1 MASSKPTKP
10 FKSRSTVYVELPVL
24 SASQKAKYVELP
36 LTEDGYAV
44 DEVVG
49 EISDQ
54 RGRTW
59 YYGRFQGGI
68 IRAFIAKSFMKTH
81 KRVVETYERKK
92 ANGELPDFDPT
103 TDKQVHPEHRVSI
116 IMKMDLKRKRV
127 TRLSISS
134 SSSSRYRGGGSDESP
149 DSEAISDGELDSGD
163 LSSAYDS
170 AAPSRTTRSKLLS
183 PRKTRSRKV
192 IPIDDDDGAGP
203 SSNLRRSTRS
213 NKGLRIS
220 LEDDAYLDDSQV
232 EDSDSYVGSSS
243 RKAKA
248 KTPKKRET
256 KTVPPAY
263 GQFRDVEDVLG
274 NDDNPLLAHRRI
286 CEKCLEAPS
295 HKQLALLKKRAKKG
309 KRKANKDS
317 DGESSADE
325 EEKVFYKG
333 GWVRCLKCPVAAHW
347 GCLAKTQQDE
357 ILKATRQRDQE
368 EWIKTHDG
376 IDDPEMSP
384 MKRQR
389 LEVDQSTEFICGSC
403 MKGGVCMGCM
413 EPAIEANPTAEHKP
427 PASTDSTDETTER
440 RAADHLLFRC
450 LTCKRLAHY
459 NHLKKDADPDDEL
472 ADIALSH
479 QHNWLCPDC
488 VSYQWKLD
496 RILAW
501 RPYPPN
507 VVEAPLPEHE
517 NVNYKSQLPR
527 EYLVK
532 WVERGYRRTQWVPHM
547 WLLSTYPQKLRNFI
561 LEGPKVRLLLEP
573 RSRGG
578 ERDLTSAP
586 RLFDSK
592 PNSRASSA
600 KPGLK
605 TPNTSTAMPDAEDRI
620 PLPWMTVDRV
630 LNVQLRRPHMNNTHK
645 KRSRKVVES
654 EEDEGMDEE
663 AQAYQAAYDAS
674 EEPEGFTESVDEF
687 EARAGRPFGED
698 EGDIERVIWGLFKW
712 DDLGYDEA
720 TPDSP
725 PRPGDETY
733 GAFRRAMLRY
743 IAARQ
748 VEIQKPSSFDK
759 SPYGKLNRERD
770 GFRSHHALKNAEDLD
785 LGQDSKLKL
794 MPFQVDGFNWL
805 CDNWWNNQP
814 CILADEMGLGKT
826 VQIASFLGK
835 IITDYNASPALVV
848 VPNSTITNWIRE
860 FERWAPNLRVVP
872 FFGEAKSREVIK
884 TFELYH
890 EDIRARKLGM
900 KAKFHVLVTTYEAI
914 THKTDFTA
922 VFKSQPRWEALIIDE
937 GQRLKSD
944 TSLLF
949 KKLNELNTG
958 HRVIMTGTPLNN
970 NIRELFNLMNFLD
983 PDQWND
989 LEALEKEHEELTE
1002 ELVKSLHTRLRPY
1015 FLRRIKSEVL
1025 QLPPKV
1031 CNSAS
1036 INGTIAEAGHNADLL
1051 AGLTSSSAVT
1061 GNTSGRKTTINNMLM
1076 QLRKCLQHPYLYDQ
1090 EIEPRSLSPQQ
1101 THEKLI
1107 DASGKLRF
1115 LRSLLPKLKSRGHR
1129 VLLFSQFVI
1138 ALDIVEDFLVG
1149 EGIKFLRLDGNTAGH
1164 ERQKGMDEFNRPGSD
1179 VFIYLLTTRA
1189 GGVGINLFTA
1199 DTVIIFDP
1207 DFNPHQD
1214 LQAIARAHR
1223 FGQQKTV
1230 LVFKLMVKQS
1240 AEERIVQIGKKKM
1253 VLDHLIVQKMEDDD
1267 DAGADVQSILM
1278 YGAQALFNEGEESS
1292 KDITYTDHD
1301 IDKLIEK
1308 TEKEGD
1314 AEEVQREGAN
1324 SFSFA
1329 KIWTSDK
1336 DQLQEVRDESQE
1348 DSWALTLQKI
1358 NAEMELAKAKEAAH
1372 LGRGEVYPDGK
1383 EVKKSK
1389 KKAQAS
1395 NPSDVESA
1403 YTASEKGADSDD
1415 SEDEYQDRSSKQNA
1429 AHANGRPS
1437 EPQETC
1443 GLCGQ
1448 HHSEASGCAM
1458 TESSENL
1465 AEFREM
1471 LIMNGGDEPWE
1482 DRIAAIRAI
1491 EETLMKRGELHMIRG
1506 QPLHPVRPAAPP
1518 PQLPIP
1524 QHPYGKF
1531 SIQRNISTDPLSTQA
1546 SSNGNSRY
1554 PTGKSKLKR
1563 ALSPSPEEPS
1573 TKKHQPPMCPLCGV
1587 AHNLE
1592 KCPIV
1597 LQGGDSILQ
1606 AIKRLESLPGMSY
1619 AAFEL
1624 RKILK
1629 KQKKS
1634 EQPQNYHQQAGP
1646 SRQVIELD

>member
-1 MASSKPTKP
+1 
-10 FKSRSTVYVELPVL
+10 
-24 SASQKAKYVELP
+24 
-36 LTEDGYAV
+36 
-44 DEVVG
+44 
-49 EISDQ
+49 
-54 RGRTW
+54 
-59 YYGRFQGGI
+59 
-68 IRAFIAKSFMKTH
+68 
-81 KRVVETYERKK
+81 
-92 ANGELPDFDPT
+92 
-103 TDKQVHPEHRVSI
+103 
-116 IMKMDLKRKRV
+116 MKMDLKRKRV

-134 SSSSRYRGGGSDESP
+134 SSSSRYRGGDSDESP
-149 DSEAISDGELDSGD
+149 DSEAVSDGELDSD
-163 LSSAYDS
+163 DPSSAYDS

-192 IPIDDDDGAGP
+192 IPVDDDDGAGS

-220 LEDDAYLDDSQV
+220 LEDDAYLDDSEV
-232 EDSDSYVGSSS
+232 EESDSYVGSGSS
-243 RKAKA
+243 NRKAKA
-248 KTPKKRET
+248 KTPQKREA

-263 GQFRDVEDVLG
+263 GQFRDVEDVLA
-274 NDDNPLLAHRRI
+274 NDDDPLLAHRRI

-309 KRKANKDS
+309 KRRANRDS
-317 DGESSADE
+317 DGESSTDE
-325 EEKVFYKG
+325 EEKVFNKG

-357 ILKATRQRDQE
+357 ILRATRQRDQE

-376 IDDPEMSP
+376 TDDSEIGPV
-384 MKRQR
+384 KRQR

-413 EPAIEANPTAEHKP
+413 EPAIEANPTAERKP
-427 PASTDSTDETTER
+427 PTSTDETAER
-440 RAADHLLFRC
+440 RADNHLLFRC

-459 NHLKKDADPDDEL
+459 DHLRKDADPDDEI

-496 RILAW
+496 KILAW

-507 VVEAPLPEHE
+507 AIEAPLPEHE

-547 WLLSTYPQKLRNFI
+547 WLLSTYPQKLRHFI

-578 ERDLTSAP
+578 ERDSLSGP
-586 RLFDSK
+586 RLFDSG

-645 KRSRKVVES
+645 KRHRKVVES

-687 EARAGRPFGED
+687 EAWTGRPFGED
-698 EGDIERVIWGLFKW
+698 EDDIERVIWGLFKW

-725 PRPGDETY
+725 PRPEDETY
-733 GAFRRAMLRY
+733 GVFRRAMLRY

-748 VEIQKPSSFDK
+748 VELQKPSQFDK
-759 SPYGKLNRERD
+759 SPYGKLNRKRD
-770 GFRSHHALKNAEDLD
+770 GFRSHYALKDAEDLD

-890 EDIRARKLGM
+890 EDTRARKLGM

-922 VFKSQPRWEALIIDE
+922 VFKNQPRWEALIIDE
-937 GQRLKSD
+937 GQRLKND

-949 KKLNELNTG
+949 KKLNELTIG

-1025 QLPPKV
+1025 QLPPKNEV
-1031 CNSAS
+1031 IVPVSMAPLQKQVYRS
-1036 INGTIAEAGHNADLL
+1036 ILSHNADLL
-1051 AGLTSSSAVT
+1051 SGLTSNSAVT
-1061 GNTSGRKTTINNMLM
+1061 GNTSGRKTINNMLM

-1107 DASGKLRF
+1107 DASGKLRL

-1138 ALDIVEDFLVG
+1138 ALDIIEDFLVG

-1164 ERQKGMDEFNRPGSD
+1164 ERQRGMDEFNRPDSD

-1292 KDITYTDHD
+1292 KDIIYTDHD

-1336 DQLQEVRDESQE
+1336 DQLQEVRDENQE

-1372 LGRGEVYPDGK
+1372 LGRGVRRKATAAVPKEVYPDGT
-1383 EVKKSK
+1383 EVKKPK
-1389 KKAQAS
+1389 KKGQAS
-1395 NPSDVESA
+1395 NLSDVDSA
-1403 YTASEKGADSDD
+1403 YTVSEKGADSDD
-1415 SEDEYQDRSSKQNA
+1415 SEDEYLDRSSKQNVT
-1429 AHANGRPS
+1429 HTNGPPS
-1437 EPQETC
+1437 EPQEMC

-1448 HHSEASGCAM
+1448 HHSEASDCAM
-1458 TESSENL
+1458 TERSENL

-1471 LIMNGGDEPWE
+1471 LITNGGDETWE
-1482 DRIAAIRAI
+1482 DRVAAIRAI
-1491 EETLMKRGELHMIRG
+1491 EETLMKRGDLHMIRG
-1506 QPLHPVRPAAPP
+1506 QPLHPVRPGAPP

-1531 SIQRNISTDPLSTQA
+1531 SVQRNMSADPLSTQA
-1546 SSNGNSRY
+1546 TSNGDSRY
-1554 PTGKSKLKR
+1554 PTGKLQPKR

-1573 TKKHQPPMCPLCGV
+1573 KKKKKQQPTMCPLCGA

-1592 KCPIV
+1592 KCPTV
-1597 LQGGDSILQ
+1597 LQGSESILQ

-1619 AAFEL
+1619 AASEL

-1634 EQPQNYHQQAGP
+1634 EQPQDHHQQAGP
-1646 SRQVIELD
+1646 SRQVIELDQSGRETLIIM